1 MEDKSPPPAGRAR
14 KPRTRKAVRT
24 ASSGS
29 AAQHAGRPAS
39 PEAATP
45 AAAAVPSNGNPV
57 EPPPAFDRIVADDG
71 FARDFDRLASDNPRS
86 AVLTALAVGVAIG
99 FVAGILMARD

>member
-1 MEDKSPPPAGRAR
+1 MEDKSAPPAGRAR
-14 KPRTRKAVRT
+14 KPRART
-24 ASSGS
+24 AARTVSSGS
-29 AAQHAGRPAS
+29 AAKRVRRPAS
-39 PEAATP
+39 PDASTP
-45 AAAAVPSNGNPV
+45 VPAPVPSNGSPV
-57 EPPPAFDRIVADDG
+57 APPPAFDRIVADDG